1 MKTTRA
7 LFALVA
13 LFVVSACSS
22 GNITGPD
29 TMGQDGVIG
38 SGTGM
43 HGSGNGMHGSGNGM
57 HGSGNGMHGSG
68 N

>member
-1 MKTTRA
+1 MKATRA

-13 LFVVSACSS
+13 LLVVSACSS

-29 TMGQDGVIG
+29 TTGQDGMHG

-43 HGSGNGMHGSGNGM
+43 HGSGTGMHGSGT
-57 HGSGNGMHGSG
+57 
-68 N
+68 